1 MDRIGEAFV
10 WPFRDPKWVEKV
22 VIMGLIL
29 LIPIVGWIIGTGWM
43 LASLARLRVG
53 NEELPPANF
62 DYLWKGF
69 QLFLV
74 VLVYSLALTAVA
86 MVLFLPGL
94 VLLSTQSGS
103 SGNTVLALAGLLL
116 MLVAFGITVIL
127 FLLWYLVYPAIVLA
141 TDLGGIAGGFDVAAI
156 ARRVRTRPT
165 NALIAGLMLLAA
177 GFIGSLGTYA
187 CVAGIVFTIPYSLA
201 MQAWIVRS
209 YEVGSNPQEEL
220 NVGQSAAP
228 AR

>member
-43 LASLARLRVG
+43 LASLARLREG
-53 NEELPPANF
+53 DEELPPANF

-74 VLVYSLALTAVA
+74 GLVYSLALTAVA

-156 ARRVRTRPT
+156 ARRVRTTPT

-187 CVAGIVFTIPYSLA
+187 CVVGIVFTIPYSLA

-220 NVGQSAAP
+220 NVGQPAAP

>member
-43 LASLARLRVG
+43 LASLARLREG
-53 NEELPPANF
+53 DEELPPANF

-74 VLVYSLALTAVA
+74 GLVYSLALTAVA
-86 MVLFLPGL
+86 MALFLPGL

-141 TDLGGIAGGFDVAAI
+141 TYLGGIAGGFDVAAI
-156 ARRVRTRPT
+156 ARRVRTTPT

-187 CVAGIVFTIPYSLA
+187 CVVGIVFTIPYSLA

-220 NVGQSAAP
+220 NVGQPAAP